1 MKRGVHRGELAASLA
16 QADRVWFHR
25 PADLNWDLAAVA
37 AEIGSQAGVT
47 DDVDGL
53 AATLAAELQPGDHV
67 LIMSNGSFGGLHD
80 KLLAALGARHAA

>member
-1 MKRGVHRGELAASLA
+1 VHRGELAASLA

-25 PADLNWDLAAVA
+25 PTDLDWDLGAVA
-37 AEIGSQAGVT
+37 AEIGPQAGVT
-47 DDVDGL
+47 DDVDAL